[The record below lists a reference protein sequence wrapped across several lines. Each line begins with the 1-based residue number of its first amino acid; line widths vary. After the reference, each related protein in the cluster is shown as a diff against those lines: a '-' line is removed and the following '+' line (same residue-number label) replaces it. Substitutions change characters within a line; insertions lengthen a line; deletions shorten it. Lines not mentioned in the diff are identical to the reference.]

1 MNLNFFAK
9 KSKSV
14 VKKKIVD
21 KLYYHDD
28 QRRLTKLVTGFS
40 FDMFIMTVILLDAV
54 SWV

>member
-21 KLYYHDD
+21 KLYYQDD
-28 QRRLTKLVTGFS
+28 R
-40 FDMFIMTVILLDAV
+40 I
-54 SWV
+54 